1 MKNVIKN
8 VITGSIAEEVGIEK
22 GDRLLSINEKEIE
35 DIIDYKFLVVDEELL
50 LEIEKKSG
58 EIWEIEI
65 EKEYSEDIGLEFE
78 DGIMDKAHSCH
89 NKCIFCFIDQLPEG
103 MRKTLYFK
111 DDDSRLSF
119 LQGNFITMTNMKDS
133 DIDRII
139 RYHISPINISVHTT
153 DEKLRCEMLNN
164 RFAGNI
170 YERMKK
176 LSDAGITMN
185 TQIVLCPGINNKE
198 QLVKTV
204 EDLYKLYPQVKN
216 VAAVPIGV
224 TKFRDG
230 LKKLETYTKE
240 AALEEILLVEE
251 MQKRYIEEIGE
262 PFVRLSDEFY
272 VMAEKE
278 IPSTE
283 FYSDFEQIEDGIGMI
298 RLLRDN
304 IDKTINKL
312 DTSISGSIT
321 IPTGVSA
328 YKEVKAAAE
337 KIMKKNTDIH
347 IDVVKVINNYFGDTI
362 TVTGLL
368 TGSDIISQLSG
379 YNVQNLFMCN
389 TMFRKGYE
397 LGDYKE
403 NIMLDDITVEDIEKK
418 INTKVT
424 IVDYTGEDLIDI
436 INKIFKEVRK
446 CQSQ

>member
-1 MKNVIKN
+1 MRNVIKN
-8 VITGSIAEEVGIEK
+8 VLSGSIAEEVGIEK
-22 GDRLLSINEKEIE
+22 GDKLLSINEKEVL
-35 DIIDYKFLVVDEELL
+35 DIIDYKFLIVDEEII
-50 LEIEKKSG
+50 LEVEKLSG
-58 EIWEIEI
+58 EVWEIEI

-78 DGIMDKAHSCH
+78 DGIMDKAQSCH
-89 NKCIFCFIDQLPEG
+89 NKCVFCFIDQLPNG
-103 MRKTLYFK
+103 MRDTLYFK

-133 DIDRII
+133 DIERII

-198 QLVKTV
+198 QLIKTV
-204 EDLYKLYPQVKN
+204 EDLFKLYPQVRN
-216 VAAVPIGV
+216 VAAVPIGI
-224 TKFRDG
+224 TKFRSG
-230 LKKLETYTKE
+230 LKTLETYTKE
-240 AALEEILLVEE
+240 TALEEILLVEKLQE
-251 MQKRYIEEIGE
+251 KYLKEVNE

-272 VMAEKE
+272 VIAEKE
-278 IPSTE
+278 IPNTE
-283 FYSDFEQIEDGIGMI
+283 FYGDFEQIEDGIGMI

-304 IDKTINKL
+304 INETIDNL
-312 DTSISGSIT
+312 DTSISGNIL

-328 YKEVKAAAE
+328 YDEIKMSAE
-337 KIMKKNTDIH
+337 IIMKKNPKLYIQV
-347 IDVVKVINNYFGDTI
+347 IKVINNFFGETI

-368 TGSDIISQLSG
+368 TGCDIINQIKE
-379 YNVQNLFMCN
+379 YNPEHVFMCN

-397 LGDYKE
+397 LGDYKD
-403 NIMLDDITVEDIEKK
+403 NIMLDDITVEEIEKT

-436 INKIFKEVRK
+436 INKTI
-446 CQSQ
+446 

>member
-1 MKNVIKN
+1 MKNIIKN
-8 VITGSIAEEVGIEK
+8 VVACSIADEVGIEI
-22 GDRLLSINEKEIE
+22 GDKLLTINGKEVI

-50 LEIEKKSG
+50 LEVEKESG

-65 EKEYSEDIGLEFE
+65 EKEYSEDVGIEFE

-89 NKCIFCFIDQLPEG
+89 NKCVFCFIDQLPSG
-103 MRKTLYFK
+103 MRNTLYFK

-170 YERMKK
+170 FEIMKK

-198 QLVKTV
+198 QLIKTV
-204 EDLYKLYPQVKN
+204 EDLYKLYPQVRN
-216 VAAVPIGV
+216 VAAVPIGI
-224 TKFRDG
+224 TRFRKG
-230 LKKLETYTKE
+230 LKPLEIYNKE
-240 AALEEILLVEE
+240 TALEEINLVKELQE
-251 MQKRYIEEIGE
+251 KYIKEIGE

-272 VMAEKE
+272 VLAQKE
-278 IPSTE
+278 IPSTD
-283 FYSDFEQIEDGIGMI
+283 FYGDFEQIEDGIGMI

-304 IDKTINKL
+304 IDRDIESL
-312 DTSISGSIT
+312 DTTIKGKIT

-328 YKEVKAAAE
+328 YKEINEVAE
-337 KIMKKNTDIH
+337 KIMKKNPNLNIEV
-347 IDVVKVINNYFGDTI
+347 IKIINNFFGNTI
-362 TVTGLL
+362 TVTGLI
-368 TGSDIISQLSG
+368 TGSDLIEQLKDQK
-379 YNVQNLFMCN
+379 VEHLFLCN

-403 NIMLDDITVEDIEKK
+403 NIMLDDITVEEIEKI

-436 INKIFKEVRK
+436 INKTLKEANK
-446 CQSQ
+446 WESQ

>member
-8 VITGSIAEEVGIEK
+8 VEAFSIAEEVGIEK
-22 GDRLLSINEKEIE
+22 GDRLLTINEKEVV
-35 DIIDYKFLVVDEELL
+35 DIIDYKFLIVDEELV
-50 LEIEKKSG
+50 LEVEKKSG

-78 DGIMDKAHSCH
+78 EGIMDKAHSCY
-89 NKCIFCFIDQLPEG
+89 NKCIFCFIDQLPKG
-103 MRKTLYFK
+103 MRNTLYFK

-133 DIDRII
+133 DIERII
-139 RYHISPINISVHTT
+139 AYHISPINISVHTT
-153 DEKLRCEMLNN
+153 DEKLRTEMLNN

-176 LSDAGITMN
+176 LSDAGIIMN
-185 TQIVLCPGINNKE
+185 TQIVLCPGINNNQ

-204 EDLYKLYPQVKN
+204 EDLYKLYPQVRN

-224 TKFRDG
+224 TKFREG

-240 AALEEILLVEE
+240 TALEEIVLVEE
-251 MQKRYIEEIGE
+251 LQKKYLKEIGE
-262 PFVRLSDEFY
+262 PFVRLSDELY
-272 VMAEKE
+272 VVAEKE
-278 IPSTE
+278 IPDAE
-283 FYSDFEQIEDGIGMI
+283 FYGDFEQIEDGIGMI

-304 IDKTINKL
+304 IDETINNL
-312 DTSISGSIT
+312 DSSISGSIT

-328 YKEVKAAAE
+328 YKEIKDVAD
-337 KIMKKNTDIH
+337 KIMKKNPKINIDI
-347 IDVVKVINNYFGDTI
+347 IKIINNYFGDTI

-368 TGSDIISQLSG
+368 TGTDIIDQLKD
-379 YNVQNLFMCN
+379 YNVENLFLCN

-397 LGDYKE
+397 LGDYTE
-403 NIMLDDITVEDIEKK
+403 NIMLDDVTVEEIEKS

-436 INKIFKEVRK
+436 INKIFKEAHK

>member
-8 VITGSIAEEVGIEK
+8 VETFSIAEEVGIEK
-22 GDRLLSINEKEIE
+22 GDRLLTINDKEVV
-35 DIIDYKFLVVDEELL
+35 DIIDYKFLIVDEELV
-50 LEIEKKSG
+50 LEIEKESG
-58 EIWEIEI
+58 EVWEIEI

-78 DGIMDKAHSCH
+78 EGIMDKAHSCY
-89 NKCIFCFIDQLPEG
+89 NKCIFCFIDQLPSG
-103 MRKTLYFK
+103 MRETLYFK

-133 DIDRII
+133 DIDRIVQ
-139 RYHISPINISVHTT
+139 YHISPINISVHTT

-176 LSDAGITMN
+176 LSEAGITMN
-185 TQIVLCPGINNKE
+185 TQIVLCPGINNKD

-204 EDLYKLYPQVKN
+204 EDLYKLYPKVRN

-224 TKFRDG
+224 TKYRKG
-230 LKKLETYTKE
+230 LKELETYTKE
-240 AALEEILLVEE
+240 TALEEILLVEE
-251 MQKRYIEEIGE
+251 LQKKFLKEIGE
-262 PFVRLSDEFY
+262 PFVRLSDELY
-272 VMAEKE
+272 VIAEKE
-278 IPSTE
+278 IPNAD
-283 FYSDFEQIEDGIGMI
+283 FYGDFEQIEDGIGMI

-304 IDKTINKL
+304 IDENINDL
-312 DTSISGSIT
+312 DISVSGSIT
-321 IPTGVSA
+321 IPTGASA
-328 YKEVKAAAE
+328 FNEIKAVAD
-337 KIMKKNTDIH
+337 KIMEKNPKIK
-347 IDVVKVINNYFGDTI
+347 IDVIKIINDYFGDTI

-368 TGSDIISQLSG
+368 TGTDIIKQLKE
-379 YNVQNLFMCN
+379 YEVQNLLMCN

-403 NIMLDDITVEDIEKK
+403 NIMLDNITVEDIEKT

-436 INKIFKEVRK
+436 INKIFKEAHK